1 LVSRPYIK
9 KKGNKKMETIV
20 ITALTEE
27 EYTQVQRQRQEEE
40 NGNMARYM
48 LDDVKKALATI
59 NELGYKVRLPE
70 IGGGYVPRTKQ
81 EVNLNKL
88 MLTKW

>member
-1 LVSRPYIK
+1 
-9 KKGNKKMETIV
+9 METMI

-27 EYTQVQRQRQEEE
+27 EYAEIQRQRQEKE
-40 NGNMARYM
+40 NKNMVLYM
-48 LDDVKKALATI
+48 LDDIQKTLVAI

-70 IGGGYVPRTKQ
+70 IGGGYVSRTKQ
-81 EVNLNKL
+81 EVDPKKL